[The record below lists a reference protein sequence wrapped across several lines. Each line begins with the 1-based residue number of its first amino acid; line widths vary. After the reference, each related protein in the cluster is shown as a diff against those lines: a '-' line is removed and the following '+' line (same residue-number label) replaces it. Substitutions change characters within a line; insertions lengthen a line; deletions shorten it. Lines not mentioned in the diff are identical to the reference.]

1 MDRLQAMQVFARV
14 VEAHS
19 FTKAAESLD
28 MPASSVTR
36 VIKELE
42 DYLGVRLLQ
51 RTTRHISLTPD
62 GSVYYDQ
69 CRRLLADIEAVESS
83 FPGSAGRPR
92 GKLRVDMTASL
103 ARLFVIPA
111 IKTFQRTYPDVELT
125 LTLGD
130 RTVDL
135 VQEGVDCVI
144 RAGVPQD
151 SATLVARR
159 IAGFEWVTC
168 ASPSYIK
175 EYGEPKSFDDLKNH
189 RAVGYASSRNGRS
202 STHWTF
208 VIDGEERAA
217 VVPERIIVNDTDA
230 YIASGVEGLGLI
242 RAANYMVIPYLRSG
256 QLRQVLPD
264 LRAPIVPL
272 SVMYPRNRHL
282 SPTVRAFAD
291 WIAELIREL
300 EPRWN
305 VEMRPPPARNEPRA
319 VSRMS
324 LVQAAR
330 SQV

>member
-14 VEAHS
+14 VEAHG

-62 GSVYYDQ
+62 GSLYYDQ

-92 GKLRVDMTASL
+92 GKLRVDMTASF

-111 IKTFQRTYPDVELT
+111 IKTFQKAYPDVELT

-151 SATLVARR
+151 SVTLVARR

-168 ASPSYIK
+168 ASPGYIE
-175 EYGEPKSFDDLKNH
+175 EYGEPRSLEDLKNH
-189 RAVGYASSRNGRS
+189 HAVGYLSSRNGR

-230 YIASGVEGLGLI
+230 YVASGLEGLGLI

-291 WIAELIREL
+291 WIAALIRDVEPQWNLRSPSPL
-300 EPRWN
+300 ERG
-305 VEMRPPPARNEPRA
+305 RTRRA
-319 VSRMS
+319 SSRAGS
-324 LVQAAR
+324 GSGSAK
-330 SQV
+330 